1 VMELGRIALSGSGGE
16 LLANSNVR
24 KAYLGL

>member
-1 VMELGRIALSGSGGE
+1 MELGRIALSGSGSD